1 MNLSFGSRGWL
12 RGADTASSPKM
23 AGAPARPRRTG
34 AELLLGGIAL
44 ALLTV
49 VCFQI
54 GAGVAPTA
62 FIYLTVILLLSLR
75 GNFTS
80 SAILSVAAVVLLS
93 VFFASPLFDFGIF
106 IPEDLVVI
114 SVFLL
119 TTLIVTRLVENV
131 RRRTDALRESEE
143 HWKEVFEQN
152 PNMYFIVGATGTVL
166 SVNSFGA
173 SQLGRGI
180 DELVGQP
187 VLDVF
192 YEPDRDLVQRNLSIC
207 LENLGQP
214 RSWEAR
220 KVRKDGTVLWV
231 RENAKAVRWAKD
243 DPVFLVSCEDVTERK
258 RAEDK
263 LQQSEAF
270 LSEAQRLSHT
280 GSFAWH
286 VPSGEISWSEEM
298 FRLFEYDTS
307 VKPTLD
313 LVLQR
318 IHPGDRPFIQ
328 ELLGGEGAEVSV
340 GEDEFRLLMPDGR
353 VKHILSLRATG
364 GDEYARTSTLV
375 GSIMDV
381 TQREQAE
388 QALRQ
393 AQADLARVSR
403 VTTMGELTANLAHE
417 VNQPITAAVTNANA
431 CLRWLA
437 ADIPNLEEARAAAR
451 RIVNDGTRAAEI
463 VSRTRQVFEK
473 GAPHRQPVDIDDV
486 IRETIT
492 LLNGEAARHAIS
504 VRQRLAAGFPD
515 VMGDRLQL
523 QQVVMNLIMNSIEA
537 LKEVEGARDLLIKSQ
552 RTDED
557 EVLVS
562 VSDSGV
568 GLPPRRAE
576 QLFDTFFTTKPH
588 GTGMG
593 LSISRSIVEAHG
605 GRLWAEPNIPR
616 GAVFQFTLSSEAEP
630 SAA

>member
-1 MNLSFGSRGWL
+1 LNLSFGGRESL
-12 RGADTASSPKM
+12 RGADTGNSLRMARASAK
-23 AGAPARPRRTG
+23 PRRTG
-34 AELLLGGIAL
+34 AELFLGGIAL
-44 ALLTV
+44 ALVTV

-75 GNFTS
+75 GNFIS
-80 SAILSVAAVVLLS
+80 SAILSVVAVLCLS
-93 VFFASPLFDFGIF
+93 VFFASRLFDFGIF
-106 IPEDLVVI
+106 IPEDIVVI

-119 TTLIVTRLVENV
+119 TTLIVTRLVENL
-131 RRRTDALRESEE
+131 RRRSEALRE
-143 HWKEVFEQN
+143 
-152 PNMYFIVGATGTVL
+152 
-166 SVNSFGA
+166 
-173 SQLGRGI
+173 
-180 DELVGQP
+180 
-187 VLDVF
+187 
-192 YEPDRDLVQRNLSIC
+192 
-207 LENLGQP
+207 
-214 RSWEAR
+214 
-220 KVRKDGTVLWV
+220 
-231 RENAKAVRWAKD
+231 
-243 DPVFLVSCEDVTERK
+243 
-258 RAEDK
+258 
-263 LQQSEAF
+263 SEAF

-286 VPSGEISWSEEM
+286 VPSGEISWSDEM
-298 FRLFEYDTS
+298 FRLFEYDPST
-307 VKPTLD
+307 KPSLD

-318 IHPGDRPFIQ
+318 IHPVDRPSFQ
-328 ELLGGEGAEVSV
+328 HLTSGPRTEVSV

-353 VKHILSLRATG
+353 IKHIRALRTTG
-364 GDEYARTSTLV
+364 SEEYARTSTLV
-375 GSIMDV
+375 GSVMDV
-381 TQREQAE
+381 TQRKRAE
-388 QALRQ
+388 EALRQ

-437 ADIPNLEEARAAAR
+437 ADTPNLEEARAAAR

-473 GAPHRQPVDIDDV
+473 GAPDREPVDIDNV

-492 LLNGEAARHAIS
+492 LLSGEAVRHAIS
-504 VRQRLAAGFPD
+504 VRQLLAAGFPE
-515 VMGDRLQL
+515 VMGDRIQL

-537 LKEVEGARDLLIKSQ
+537 LKEVEGARELVVKSQ
-552 RTDED
+552 RSGDD

-568 GLPPRRAE
+568 GLPPQGPE

-605 GRLWAEPNIPR
+605 GRLWAEPREPR
-616 GAVFQFTLSSEAEP
+616 GAVFQFTLSTAAEP
-630 SAA
+630 PHA

>member
-1 MNLSFGSRGWL
+1 MNRSFGGRGRL
-12 RGADTASSPKM
+12 RGADTASTPKM
-23 AGAPARPRRTG
+23 TGAPAKPRRTVT
-34 AELLLGGIAL
+34 ELLLGGTAL

-75 GNFTS
+75 GNFIS
-80 SAILSVAAVVLLS
+80 SAILSVVAVVLLS

-114 SVFLL
+114 SAFLL
-119 TTLIVTRLVENV
+119 TTLIVTRLVENL
-131 RRRTDALRESEE
+131 RRHADALRESEE

-152 PNMYFIVGATGTVL
+152 PNMYFIVDATGTVL

-173 SQLGRGI
+173 SQLGCGI
-180 DELVGQP
+180 NDLVGQP

-192 YEPDRDLVQRNLSIC
+192 YEPDRDLVQRNLAIC
-207 LENLGQP
+207 LENLGQA

-220 KVRKDGTVLWV
+220 KVRKDGTLIWV

-258 RAEDK
+258 SAEDK

-270 LSEAQRLSHT
+270 LSEAQRLSRT

-286 VPSGEISWSEEM
+286 VPSGEISWSDEM
-298 FRLFEYDTS
+298 FRIFEYDPS
-307 VKPTLD
+307 VKPTLE

-328 ELLGGEGAEVSV
+328 DMLAGEGATASV

-353 VKHILSLRATG
+353 VKHIRSLRTTG
-364 GDEYARTSTLV
+364 GEEYTRTFTLV

-381 TQREQAE
+381 TERKQAE
-388 QALRQ
+388 EALRQ

-437 ADIPNLEEARAAAR
+437 ADTPNLEEARAAAR

-473 GAPHRQPVDIDDV
+473 SAPHRQPVDIDDV

-504 VRQRLAAGFPD
+504 VRQRLAAGFPE

-537 LKEVEGARDLLIKSQ
+537 LKEVEGARELLIKSQ
-552 RTDED
+552 RTGED

-568 GLPPRRAE
+568 GLPPQRPE

-605 GRLWAEPNIPR
+605 GRLWAEPNEPR
-616 GAVFQFTLSSEAEP
+616 GAVFQFTLSAEAEP
-630 SAA
+630 SPA

>member
-1 MNLSFGSRGWL
+1 
-12 RGADTASSPKM
+12 M
-23 AGAPARPRRTG
+23 AAAPATPRRTG
-34 AELLLGGIAL
+34 TELLLGGIAL

-180 DELVGQP
+180 DDLVGQP

-231 RENAKAVRWAKD
+231 RESAKAVRWAKD

-298 FRLFEYDTS
+298 FRLFEYDPS

-328 ELLGGEGAEVSV
+328 ELLGGEGAGVSV

-353 VKHILSLRATG
+353 VKHIRSLRATG
-364 GDEYARTSTLV
+364 GAEYARTSTLV
-375 GSIMDV
+375 GSVMDV
-381 TQREQAE
+381 TERKQAE

-437 ADIPNLEEARAAAR
+437 ADTPNLEEARAAAR

-473 GAPHRQPVDIDDV
+473 SAPHRQPVDIDDV

-552 RTDED
+552 RTDEV

-562 VSDSGV
+562 ISDSGV
-568 GLPPRRAE
+568 GLPPQRAE

-605 GRLWAEPNIPR
+605 GRLWAEPNQPR
-616 GAVFQFTLSSEAEP
+616 GAVFQFTLLTEAEP
-630 SAA
+630 SPA